1 MKTET
6 EKLNDLRKAWI
17 NVPFHLQVPHGTAE
31 WLQPLVNAVS
41 EIVDPDR
48 TLRDEP
54 EVRRIGTL
62 AGFKSELEYANRQV
76 EVAIEFAK
84 TGVTPEES
92 IRDWQKKRA
101 EIIARC
107 KAEMGVD
114 LEAP

>member
-1 MKTET
+1 MKIET
-6 EKLNDLRKAWI
+6 EKLNELRAAWI

-41 EIVDPDR
+41 AIVDPDR

-62 AGFKSELEYANRQV
+62 AGFKSQLEYARRQV

-84 TGVTPEES
+84 TGITPEQS
-92 IRDWQKKRA
+92 RLDWEKKCA
-101 EIIARC
+101 DIVAQC
-107 KAEMGVD
+107 KDELGVD
-114 LEAP
+114 LEAL